1 MSEPKK
7 ILAITACPTGIAH
20 TYMAA
25 ENLQA
30 AAEELGY
37 DIRVE
42 THGSIGVENGFTAEE
57 IEQADAVVI
66 AADKQVDLSRFAGLP
81 LVSTGVS
88 EGIKDPKGLLRRALT
103 APVASGERVA
113 VGAAERPGAGATI
126 YKALMNG
133 VSHMIPF
140 VVTGGL
146 LIALSLSIGGH
157 PTAKGLVIPEGTF
170 WYALSQVGALGFTL
184 MVPILSGF
192 IAYAIADRPGLAPGM
207 ITGYI
212 AITGSLYGS
221 AAGSGFLGGIL
232 TGFAC
237 GYVALG
243 IKKIPVH
250 KYIQPIMP
258 IIVIPILT
266 SAIVGLFF
274 IYVVGAPIAGFF
286 AFLTQWLGGMQGA
299 SVVVLGAVLGAMVGS
314 DMGGPINKTAFLFGG
329 GLIATGNAAPMAMV
343 AAAIAVP
350 PLGMGVATLIRRTWF
365 TPQERESGI
374 AALFMG
380 FFGITEGA
388 IPFAAARPLQVIP
401 ANMLGGAV
409 AGALA
414 GVFGA
419 QNHVMHGGPI
429 VAVLGAVDNVPM
441 YFVALIV
448 GSAVT
453 AASAL
458 ALMGLQRRR
467 SETTEPAAV
476 ATPVPVPAAVGAAVG
491 AAAAP
496 ADPAPAPAAGS
507 GPAPTPRPARKPLPL
522 RSYLRPGSILLD
534 VTGTDRDALIRTLA
548 ERGRATGQIADVE
561 GVVATALAREAQG
574 TTGVGQ
580 GIAIPHA
587 KTDAVDSPFI
597 GFARVADGTDWHAM
611 DGAPATLVFLIGVPQ
626 AAAGDEHLR
635 ILAALSRAL
644 MKKPVRQG
652 LESAG
657 SPEQVLQV
665 LESVIR

>member
-1 MSEPKK
+1 
-7 ILAITACPTGIAH
+7 
-20 TYMAA
+20 
-25 ENLQA
+25 
-30 AAEELGY
+30 
-37 DIRVE
+37 
-42 THGSIGVENGFTAEE
+42 
-57 IEQADAVVI
+57 
-66 AADKQVDLSRFAGLP
+66 
-81 LVSTGVS
+81 
-88 EGIKDPKGLLRRALT
+88 
-103 APVASGERVA
+103 
-113 VGAAERPGAGATI
+113 
-126 YKALMNG
+126 
-133 VSHMIPF
+133 
-140 VVTGGL
+140 
-146 LIALSLSIGGH
+146 
-157 PTAKGLVIPEGTF
+157 
-170 WYALSQVGALGFTL
+170 
-184 MVPILSGF
+184 
-192 IAYAIADRPGLAPGM
+192 
-207 ITGYI
+207 
-212 AITGSLYGS
+212 
-221 AAGSGFLGGIL
+221 
-232 TGFAC
+232 
-237 GYVALG
+237 
-243 IKKIPVH
+243 
-250 KYIQPIMP
+250 
-258 IIVIPILT
+258 
-266 SAIVGLFF
+266 
-274 IYVVGAPIAGFF
+274 
-286 AFLTQWLGGMQGA
+286 
-299 SVVVLGAVLGAMVGS
+299 
-314 DMGGPINKTAFLFGG
+314 
-329 GLIATGNAAPMAMV
+329 
-343 AAAIAVP
+343 
-350 PLGMGVATLIRRTWF
+350 
-365 TPQERESGI
+365 
-374 AALFMG
+374 
-380 FFGITEGA
+380 
-388 IPFAAARPLQVIP
+388 
-401 ANMLGGAV
+401 MLGGAV

-496 ADPAPAPAAGS
+496 AAPA
-507 GPAPTPRPARKPLPL
+507 PRPARKPLPL
-522 RSYLRPGSILLD
+522 RSYLRPGSILLG

-561 GVVATALAREAQG
+561 AVVATALAREAQG

-587 KTDAVDSPFI
+587 TTDAVDSPFI